1 MKMELGLH
9 QKLQQKMTLSIQM
22 VQSIEILQ
30 LAAVELS
37 AVIER
42 ELEENPTLEVVEAKV
57 SPDDKKKESAKESE
71 EKSEPASTVE
81 ILDASRELIGPTRV
95 RRGVSS
101 GDKKLEA
108 FQNTPG
114 KSISLQDYLYRQFI
128 MMEISDEVK
137 KIGEN
142 IIYNIDNNGYLQVSL
157 EEITQATGTS
167 PEQAAEVLELIRK
180 LDPPGVGAGNLAECL
195 LLQLQEGDPDLE
207 LKKNLINQHLENI
220 KLNKIPLIAKELNRS
235 IDEIKKAVQEIT
247 SLNPHPGADFSGEK
261 VPHIMPD
268 IIVRKIDGR
277 YEVTLESGYIPNLAI
292 SSYYQGI
299 AKDKASNPKVK
310 EFVTQKILSARR
322 LMTAIQLR
330 QTTLYRIAKE
340 IVTVQGGFLDEGI
353 AHLKPLKMQ
362 KVADELGL
370 HVSTISRAIA
380 AKYIQTPRGIFSLKF
395 FFSRAAE
402 TISGEVQTHNRV
414 IELIKKMITRED
426 KKSPMSDEAIVEEL
440 KKEGV
445 TVARRTAAKYRKL
458 LKIPSS
464 VRRKEY

>member
-1 MKMELGLH
+1 
-9 QKLQQKMTLSIQM
+9 
-22 VQSIEILQ
+22 
-30 LAAVELS
+30 
-37 AVIER
+37 
-42 ELEENPTLEVVEAKV
+42 
-57 SPDDKKKESAKESE
+57 
-71 EKSEPASTVE
+71 
-81 ILDASRELIGPTRV
+81 GPTRV
-95 RRGVSS
+95 RRGASS

-108 FQNTPG
+108 FQNTPS
-114 KSISLQDYLYRQFI
+114 KSISLQDYLYHQFI

-157 EEITQATGTS
+157 EEITQATETS
-167 PEQAAEVLELIRK
+167 SEQAAEVLELIRK

-362 KVADELGL
+362 KVADELDL

>member
-1 MKMELGLH
+1 M
-9 QKLQQKMTLSIQM
+9 
-22 VQSIEILQ
+22 
-30 LAAVELS
+30 
-37 AVIER
+37 
-42 ELEENPTLEVVEAKV
+42 
-57 SPDDKKKESAKESE
+57 
-71 EKSEPASTVE
+71 
-81 ILDASRELIGPTRV
+81 
-95 RRGVSS
+95 
-101 GDKKLEA
+101 
-108 FQNTPG
+108 
-114 KSISLQDYLYRQFI
+114 YRQFI

-137 KIGEN
+137 KIGAN
-142 IIYNIDNNGYLQVSL
+142 IIYNIDNNGYLQVSM
-157 EEITQATGTS
+157 EEVTQATGTS

-180 LDPPGVGAGNLAECL
+180 LDPPGVGAGNLSECL

-235 IDEIKKAVQEIT
+235 IDEIKKVVQEIT

-362 KVADELGL
+362 KVADELDL